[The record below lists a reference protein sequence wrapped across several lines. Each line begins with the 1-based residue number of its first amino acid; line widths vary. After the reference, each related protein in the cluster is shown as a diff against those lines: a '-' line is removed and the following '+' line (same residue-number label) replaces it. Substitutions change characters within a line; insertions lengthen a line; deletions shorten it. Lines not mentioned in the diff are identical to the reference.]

1 MNTIP
6 DNLKRNG
13 GRPFGD
19 GLAPSTTAASRQII
33 AHRFNSFDILNE
45 CFSELTAL
53 AASVGIDWQLVLRKL
68 SFNDYPIKNGIELTP
83 KYRGKVYVRASQHP
97 YKKHGQVVGYYPVIT
112 FKTVK
117 HGGDTEVFKG
127 KVAAHDYYE
136 RLQGNH
142 SKRQY
147 NHQTDWEAKRKTHDR
162 LKQAEKKSAQDKAY
176 KEKRFNDFDQLF
188 KTLPREVGNHAYL
201 VKKFGHL
208 AAQAALSIELRQ
220 GQNERGHFIA
230 YAIYEQSMRV
240 GGYQLLYNKP
250 FKDKKGSTRDRD
262 FIFLPDSYN
271 GAFALVGDR
280 KDIKGRVFV
289 AEGLANAITYHLAE
303 DKPCF
308 VALAANNLKPVVSF
322 AREHYSKNITMLA
335 DNDRKNLAVNGNTG
349 IYKAIQAINYGQQNS
364 EDYLMVAPCTD
375 AVNWDLSDVLVS
387 NNYNIAAVKAVVDN
401 TENRYHPSRDP
412 ITSRLNCI
420 ELMPSKQREKA
431 LEILLGYAV
440 DFAPMRP
447 LKETISTIR
456 THLGDEWSAFIDSRV
471 DWVNKLYNDKK
482 EAVKP
487 LFSFTDRL
495 PVFFAQQNIAK
506 INAQHMLNVGGFYID
521 NRGMAAGKTQ
531 LMAIIARQAKELG
544 YDVGYIAHRISLIAN
559 SAKRL
564 ALENYE
570 DLKPLDMPDIQS
582 MAICVNSLA
591 KRYFSEFFTGRY
603 VVFID
608 EIKQVLEHIV
618 NGTVDK
624 TARDIV
630 FNVLR
635 LVIQNAHLVVAADA
649 DLDQPTLNYLKSCR
663 PVTAQIKSDLS
674 GKPPVVNKTIFYGS
688 YDIIKAEA
696 IASVMAG
703 KQTLIQCDT
712 REETEVLRELFI
724 KFGVSA
730 DDILVVNKETK
741 AEPNEAL
748 FLKDPDNYLAKYKP
762 RVVIT
767 SPTISSGFSI
777 EKNYFDAVYLLM
789 TGVLTPTEIMQT
801 SARYRP
807 AKCVFIG
814 FNSNNSQHDRATTE
828 AQKILGDMLIKDR
841 IRLSLNENDDFVI
854 DADPSELDKKRYEV
868 KTNQEKSRQDFAN
881 KTLLCF
887 EAKGYTIE
895 AFSPSKTEADT
906 NYKQLSK
913 EAKKTVKQKR
923 IADIV
928 GADAIDSDTAKQYK
942 KNANKTTRKQKREL
956 DRFLIAEALATN
968 APTIQDVEFCSHNGI
983 KKLSRFE
990 ILQSDEKTCLDF
1002 DKHQYQTTIG
1012 HISIMTKATAQ
1023 HDIFTMLFDTLGID
1037 RQTGTGAFSHGQAVE
1052 ALNKLQQ
1059 QHNELAALGLGNF
1072 EKVQEKIAQRQ
1083 VGYLLAKLGLST
1095 NSKKIDGKR
1104 YYEVKADD
1112 WDCMIKYIQQRKAKN
1127 IHTLRLIEGS
1137 PVFYMR
1143 DLQTDEYVQD
1153 SRKQAF

>member
-1 MNTIP
+1 MKI
-6 DNLKRNG
+6 LEEFKRVG
-13 GRPFGD
+13 GNQLSD
-19 GLAPSTTAASRQII
+19 WKAPRTEASKQII
-33 AHRFNSFDILNE
+33 PHRFTSFDILNE
-45 CFSELTAL
+45 CFNELSAM

-68 SFNDYPIKNGIELTP
+68 SFNDYPIKNGIEQTP
-83 KYRGKVYVRASQHP
+83 KYRGKVYVRASERA
-97 YKKHGQVVGYYPVIT
+97 YKRHGQVVCYYPIIT

-117 HGGDTEVFKG
+117 HGGVTEVFNG
-127 KVAAHDYYE
+127 KDAAHDYYE

-147 NHQTDWEAKRKTHDR
+147 NHQTDWEAKRKAHDR
-162 LKQAEKKSAQDKAY
+162 FKRAEKEAEQDKAY

-188 KTLPREVGNHAYL
+188 KTLPREVGDHPYL

-208 AAQAALSIELRQ
+208 AAQAALSVELRQ

-364 EDYLMVAPCTD
+364 EDYLMVAPCAD

-387 NNYNIAAVKAVVDN
+387 NGYNIEAVQAVVN
-401 TENRYHPSRDP
+401 NSQNRYYPSRDP

-420 ELMPSKQREKA
+420 ELMPSKDRKKA
-431 LEILLGYAV
+431 LEKLLAYTV
-440 DFAPMRP
+440 HIAPMHP
-447 LKETISTIR
+447 LNETISTIR
-456 THLGDEWSAFIDSRV
+456 ACLGDDYRAFIDSRM
-471 DWVNKLYNDKK
+471 DWVNKLYSDKK
-482 EAVKP
+482 EGVKP
-487 LFSFTDRL
+487 MFSFTDKL
-495 PVFFAQQNIAK
+495 PLFFAQQSIAK
-506 INAQHMLNVGGFYID
+506 INAQHLLNVGGFYVD
-521 NRGMAAGKTQ
+521 NRGMAEGKTL
-531 LMAIIARQAKELG
+531 LMAEIRRQAKKLG
-544 YDVGYIAHRISLIAN
+544 HTVGYIAHRISLIAN

-564 ALENYE
+564 GLENYE
-570 DLKPLDMPDIQS
+570 DLKPLDMQDVQG

-591 KRYFSEFFTGRY
+591 KLYFSAFFKKCD
-603 VVFID
+603 VIFID
-608 EIKQVLEHIV
+608 EVKQVLEHIAV
-618 NGTVDK
+618 GTVDK
-624 TARDIV
+624 TTREIV
-630 FNVLR
+630 LNVVR
-635 LVIQNAHLVVAADA
+635 LAIQNAHLVVAADA
-649 DLDQPTLNYLKSCR
+649 DLDQPTLDFLKSCR
-663 PVTAQIKSDLS
+663 SITAQIKSDLS
-674 GKPPVVNKTIFYGS
+674 GKPPVVNKTVFYGS
-688 YDIIKAEA
+688 YDVIRAEA
-696 IASVMAG
+696 IESVLAG
-703 KQTLIQCDT
+703 KKTLIQCDT
-712 REETEVLRELFI
+712 KDETEVLSELFI
-724 KFGVSA
+724 KLDVSA
-730 DDILVVNKETK
+730 DDILVVNKDTK
-741 AEPNEAL
+741 AEPREAL
-748 FLKDPDNYLAKYKP
+748 FLTNPDAYLAKYKP

-777 EKNYFDAVYLLM
+777 ELQGAFDAVYLLM

-814 FNSNNSQHDRATTE
+814 FNSNNSKHDRATTE

-854 DADPSELDKKRYEV
+854 DADPSELDKKRYQV
-868 KTNQEKSRQDFAN
+868 KTNQEKSRQDNPN

-956 DRFLIAEALATN
+956 DRFLIAEALATTT
-968 APTIQDVEFCSHNGI
+968 PTIQDVEFCSDHGI

-1002 DKHQYQTTIG
+1002 DKHQYQTIG

-1023 HDIFTMLFDTLGID
+1023 NDIFTMLFDTLGID
-1037 RQTGTGAFSHGQAVE
+1037 RLTGTGAFSHDKAVE

-1059 QHNELAALGLGNF
+1059 RHNELAALGLGNF

-1083 VGYLLAKLGLST
+1083 VGYLLAKLGLRT

-1153 SRKQAF
+1153 SRKRAF

>member
-1 MNTIP
+1 MTILE
-6 DNLKRNG
+6 DLKRTG
-13 GRPFGD
+13 GRTID
-19 GLAPSTTAASRQII
+19 DSTAPETSEASKRII
-33 AHRFNSFDILNE
+33 HRFTSFDILNE
-45 CFSELTAL
+45 CFNELSAM

-83 KYRGKVYVRASQHP
+83 KYRGRVYVRASERA
-97 YKKHGQVVGYYPVIT
+97 YKRHGQVVGYYPVIT

-117 HGGDTEVFKG
+117 GGGDTEVFNG
-127 KVAAHDYYE
+127 KDTAHDYYE

-147 NHQTDWEAKRKTHDR
+147 NHQTDWEAKRKAHDR
-162 LKQAEKKSAQDKAY
+162 LKRAEKEAEQDKAY

-188 KTLPREVGNHAYL
+188 KTLPREVGDHPYL

-208 AAQAALSIELRQ
+208 AAQAALSVELRQ

-387 NNYNIAAVKAVVDN
+387 NNYNIAAVKAVVNN
-401 TENRYHPSRDP
+401 TENRYYPSRDP

-431 LEILLGYAV
+431 LEKLLAYTV
-440 DFAPMRP
+440 HIAPMHP
-447 LKETISTIR
+447 LNETISTIR
-456 THLGDEWSAFIDSRV
+456 ACLGDDYRAFIDSRM
-471 DWVNKLYNDKK
+471 DWVNKLYSDKK
-482 EAVKP
+482 EGVKP
-487 LFSFTDRL
+487 MFSFTDKL
-495 PVFFAQQNIAK
+495 PLFFAQQSIAK
-506 INAQHMLNVGGFYID
+506 INAQHLLNVGGFYVD
-521 NRGMAAGKTQ
+521 NRGMAEGKTL
-531 LMAIIARQAKELG
+531 LMAEIRRQAKKLG
-544 YDVGYIAHRISLIAN
+544 HTVGYIAHRISLIAN

-564 ALENYE
+564 GLENYE
-570 DLKPLDMPDIQS
+570 DLKPLDIQDVQG

-591 KRYFSEFFTGRY
+591 KLYFSTFFKDCY
-603 VVFID
+603 VIFID
-608 EIKQVLEHIV
+608 EVKQVLEHIV

-624 TARDIV
+624 TAREIV
-630 FNVLR
+630 LNVLR
-635 LVIQNAHLVVAADA
+635 IAIQNAHLVVAADA
-649 DLDQPTLNYLKSCR
+649 DLDQPTLDFLKSCR
-663 PVTAQIKSDLS
+663 PVTAQIKGDLS

-688 YDIIKAEA
+688 YDVIRAKAIE
-696 IASVMAG
+696 SVLAG
-703 KQTLIQCDT
+703 KHSLIQCDT
-712 REETEVLRELFI
+712 KEETEVLRELFI
-724 KFGVSA
+724 RLGVSA
-730 DDILVVNKETK
+730 DVILVVNKDTK

-748 FLKDPDNYLAKYKP
+748 FLTNPDAYLAKYKP

-777 EKNYFDAVYLLM
+777 ELQGAFDAVYLLM

-814 FNSNNSQHDRATTE
+814 FNSNNSKHDRATTE

-854 DADPSELDKKRYEV
+854 DADPSELDKKRYQV

-1072 EKVQEKIAQRQ
+1072 EKVQDKTAQRS

-1104 YYEVKADD
+1104 YYQVKADD
-1112 WDCMIKYIQQRKAKN
+1112 WDCMINYIQQRKAKN
-1127 IHTLRLIEGS
+1127 IHTLRLVDGS

-1143 DLQTDEYVQD
+1143 DMETDEYIQN
-1153 SRKQAF
+1153 SRKQAV

>member
-1 MNTIP
+1 MTVIL
-6 DNLKRNG
+6 DEFKRMEG
-13 GRPFGD
+13 QPFDD
-19 GLAPSTTAASRQII
+19 GLAPRTTEASKPII
-33 AHRFNSFDILNE
+33 HRFSSFDILNE

-53 AASVGIDWQLVLRKL
+53 AASVGIDWQLLLRKL

-83 KYRGKVYVRASQHP
+83 KYKGRVYVRASQHP
-97 YKKHGQVVGYYPVIT
+97 YKRHGEVVGYYPVIT

-117 HGGDTEVFKG
+117 GGGDTEVFKG
-127 KVAAHDYYE
+127 KVAANDYYE
-136 RLQGNH
+136 RLQGNY

-162 LKQAEKKSAQDKAY
+162 LKQAKKEAAQDKAY
-176 KEKRFNDFDQLF
+176 KAKRLNDFHELF
-188 KTLPREVGNHAYL
+188 KTLPREVGDHAYL
-201 VKKFGHL
+201 IKKFGSQL
-208 AAQAALSIELRQ
+208 APLAALSLDLRRGNDKNGDFFVYALY
-220 GQNERGHFIA
+220 GQDARVVAYQQIYDKNIIGRDDCKNFI
-230 YAIYEQSMRV
+230 
-240 GGYQLLYNKP
+240 
-250 FKDKKGSTRDRD
+250 GSTK
-262 FIFLPDSYN
+262 

-289 AEGLANAITYHLAE
+289 AEGLANAITYHLATGN
-303 DKPCF
+303 PCF
-308 VALAANNLKPVVSF
+308 VALYANNLEPVVGF

-335 DNDRKNLAVNGNTG
+335 DNDRKNLAVNGNIG

-364 EDYLMVAPCTD
+364 EDYLIVAPCTD

-387 NNYNIAAVKAVVDN
+387 NNYNIAAVKAVVNN
-401 TENRYHPSRDP
+401 TENRYQPSRDP

-420 ELMPSKQREKA
+420 ELMPSKQRENA
-431 LEILLGYAV
+431 LEKLLGYAV
-440 DFAPMRP
+440 LLAPMRP
-447 LKETISTIR
+447 LNETISTIR
-456 THLGDEWSAFIDSRV
+456 THLGDDYRVFIDSRM

-506 INAQHMLNVGGFYID
+506 INAQHLLYVGGFYID
-521 NRGMAAGKTQ
+521 NRGMAAGKTK
-531 LMAIIARQAKELG
+531 LMAEIRRQAKELG
-544 YDVGYIAHRISLIAN
+544 YKVGYIAHRISLIAN
-559 SAKRL
+559 SAKTL
-564 ALENYE
+564 ALEHYE
-570 DLKPLDMPDIQS
+570 DLKPLDIDYVQG
-582 MAICVNSLA
+582 MAIVVNSLA
-591 KRYFSEFFTGRY
+591 KNYFSAYFKKCD
-603 VVFID
+603 VIFID
-608 EIKQVLEHIV
+608 EVKQVLEHIAV
-618 NGTVDK
+618 GTVDK
-624 TARDIV
+624 TARDILL
-630 FNVLR
+630 NVLR
-635 LVIQNAHLVVAADA
+635 LVIQNAHLVVGADA
-649 DLDQPTLNYLKSCR
+649 DLDQPTLDYLKSCR
-663 PVTAQIKSDLS
+663 PVTAQIKNDLS
-674 GKPPVVNKTIFYGS
+674 GKPPFVNKTIFYGS
-688 YDIIKAEA
+688 YDTIKAEA

-777 EKNYFDAVYLLM
+777 ERNYFDAVYLLM

-828 AQKILGDMLIKDR
+828 AQKLLGDMLIKDR
-841 IRLSLNENDDFVI
+841 IRLSLNENDDLVI
-854 DADPSELDKKRYEV
+854 DADPSELDKKRYQV

-895 AFSPSKTEADT
+895 AFSPSKTEAD
-906 NYKQLSK
+906 NSYKQLSK

-956 DRFLIAEALATN
+956 DRFLIAEALATT

-1002 DKHQYQTTIG
+1002 DKNQYRTTIG

-1037 RQTGTGAFSHGQAVE
+1037 RLTGTGAFSHDKAVE
-1052 ALNKLQQ
+1052 VLNKLQQ
-1059 QHNELAALGLGNF
+1059 RHNELAALGLGNF

-1083 VGYLLAKLGLST
+1083 VGYLLAKLGLRT
-1095 NSKKIDGKR
+1095 NSKKRDGKR

-1112 WDCMIKYIQQRKAKN
+1112 WDCMINYIQQRKAKN
-1127 IHTLRLIEGS
+1127 IHTLTMVNGS